1 MAEVFCLQIN
11 NFENKYL
18 YYFVVGDVS
27 STLEQTLFVQM
38 AKILIVD
45 DDVTF
50 CLMLKKLLEK
60 HNFQVTTVFS
70 PEEVKR
76 IIRKQFYEVVLT
88 DLRMPNVSGMELI
101 WLIKTESPETQ
112 VIMMT
117 GYADVSTA
125 IQSIKQGAY
134 NYIPKPFQP
143 EEVLNMIK
151 EALEETSKKL
161 QVKNLRNEQKQ
172 SHIIDGIS
180 NVSKRLKELITLVAP
195 TNYSVLIIGE
205 SGTGKEN
212 IARSIHDLSLSAG
225 KPFVAV
231 DCGSI
236 PKELVASEFFGHVK
250 GSFTGAIVD
259 KIGHFEAANGGTLF
273 LDEIGNLPYNTQIQL
288 LRTLQER
295 LIKPVGS
302 NREIPVNLRIISA
315 TNENLQL
322 AKEQGNFR
330 EDLYH
335 RLNEFQIEVPS
346 LRERREDILLFA
358 RHFLDQANDDIKKS
372 VSGFEP
378 DVEAVFMDYGW
389 PGNLREMKNVIKRAT
404 LLATQ
409 NFISLNEIPSEIYL
423 KQEKNDHFKLFNEQ
437 NESELIRKVLKT
449 AGNNKSKTARLLKI
463 DRKTLYNK
471 LKLYNIE

>member
-1 MAEVFCLQIN
+1 LQTFIDIVTK
-11 NFENKYL
+11 F
-18 YYFVVGDVS
+18 DWW
-27 STLEQTLFVQM
+27 M

-60 HNFQVTTVFS
+60 HHYQVTTVSS

-76 IIRKQFYEVVLT
+76 MIRKQFYEVVLT
-88 DLRMPNVSGMELI
+88 DLRMPNVSGMDLI
-101 WLIKTESPETQ
+101 WLIKTESPDTQ

-117 GYADVSTA
+117 GYANVSTA
-125 IQSIKQGAY
+125 IQSIKQGAF

-143 EEVLNMIK
+143 EEVLNMIQ
-151 EALEETSKKL
+151 EALEETSKKI
-161 QVKNLRNEQKQ
+161 QVKNLRNGQKQ
-172 SHIIDGIS
+172 NHLIDGIS
-180 NVSKRLKELITLVAP
+180 KVSKRLKELIALVAP
-195 TNYSVLIIGE
+195 TNYSVLIVGE

-212 IARSIHDLSLSAG
+212 IARSIHELSLGVSR
-225 KPFVAV
+225 PFVAV

-273 LDEIGNLPYNTQIQL
+273 LDEIGNLPYHTQIQL

-302 NREIPVNLRIISA
+302 NREIPVNVRIIAA
-315 TNENLQL
+315 TNENLLL

-346 LRERREDILLFA
+346 LRERHDDIMLFA
-358 RHFLDQANDDIKKS
+358 RHFLDQANADLNKN
-372 VSGFEP
+372 VAGFEA
-378 DVEAVFMDYGW
+378 DVERVFLDYGW
-389 PGNLREMKNVIKRAT
+389 PGNLREMKNVIRRAT

-409 NFISLNEIPSEIYL
+409 NLISLNEIPSEIYL
-423 KQEKNDHFKLFNEQ
+423 KQEKDDQFKLFNEQ

-471 LKLYNIE
+471 LKLYNIV

>member
-1 MAEVFCLQIN
+1 MTKKSMV
-11 NFENKYL
+11 
-18 YYFVVGDVS
+18 
-27 STLEQTLFVQM
+27 
-38 AKILIVD
+38 LIVD

-60 HNFQVTTVFS
+60 HQYEVATVFS

-76 IIRKQFYEVVLT
+76 LVRQRFYDVVLT
-88 DLRMPNVSGMELI
+88 DLRMPDVSGMDLI
-101 WLIKTESPETQ
+101 GMIKLESPETQ
-112 VIMMT
+112 IIMMT
-117 GYADVSTA
+117 GYANISTA
-125 IQSIKQGAY
+125 IQSIKQGAF

-143 EEVLNMIK
+143 EEVLNMIQEALK
-151 EALEETSKKL
+151 EASKKHDVTHPKNNL
-161 QVKNLRNEQKQ
+161 QQNNFL
-172 SHIIDGIS
+172 DGIS
-180 NVSKRLKELITLVAP
+180 KVSIRLKELIALVAP
-195 TNYSVLIIGE
+195 TTLSVLITGE

-212 IARSIHDLSLSAG
+212 IARSIHGLSMCAR

-231 DCGSI
+231 DCGAI
-236 PKELVASEFFGHVK
+236 PTELVASEFFGHVK
-250 GSFTGAIVD
+250 GSFTGAISD

-273 LDEIGNLPYNTQIQL
+273 LDEVGNLSYNTQIQL

-302 NREIPVNLRIISA
+302 NREIPVNVRIIAA

-358 RHFLDQANDDIKKS
+358 YHFLDQANADLKKS
-372 VSGFEP
+372 VSGFDP
-378 DVEAVFMDYGW
+378 DVEAVFMNYGW
-389 PGNLREMKNVIKRAT
+389 PGNLREMKNVVKRAT
-404 LLATQ
+404 LLAPGKQ
-409 NFISLNEIPSEIYL
+409 ISMKEIPSEIYN
-423 KQEKNDHFKLFNEQ
+423 QQKNEDQFRLFNEK
-437 NESELIRKVLKT
+437 NEDQLIRNVLET
-449 AGNNKSKTARLLKI
+449 VGYNKSKAARLLKI

-471 LKLYNIE
+471 LKLYQIEIPEKLKNFDSVDSHP